1 MSTQKTDTNA
11 ALPLANGI
19 GYVVGLFS
27 VAALILQQ
35 SLTILIPLLHYYTPT
50 VCAIFCV
57 LLYKTQT
64 KFSPSVA
71 PSDSP
76 VRIDVI

>member
-1 MSTQKTDTNA
+1 MSTQKMDTNG

-35 SLTILIPLLHYYTPT
+35 SLTILIPLLLPPT

-57 LLYKTQT
+57 LLYKAQT
-64 KFSPSVA
+64 KSTRRVA